1 MAMVAVP
8 DRKQHGTFVLCRL
21 VKNLI
26 QARKRLLMKL
36 IIFLLLQ
43 IGKRWHNFWTKYWK
57 SGHSD
62 LDSVSFVLYLRM
74 PCRCFQH
81 SFVQTILVQESSL
94 FLFFE
99 KKSFKK
105 SVKMSWEENIA
116 SLKDQGLEHV
126 AFYGIGSG
134 WVVPSDGSNV
144 SNLYHK
150 IMIMQSLVPTYINKK
165 KIFLHGLIT

>member
-94 FLFFE
+94 FCFL
-99 KKSFKK
+99 KK
-105 SVKMSWEENIA
+105 NL
-116 SLKDQGLEHV
+116 LKN
-126 AFYGIGSG
+126 
-134 WVVPSDGSNV
+134 PSKCLG
-144 SNLYHK
+144 
-150 IMIMQSLVPTYINKK
+150 K
-165 KIFLHGLIT
+165 KILPHSKIKASNMWPFMVSDLDGWYHLMVQM

>member
-1 MAMVAVP
+1 MVAVP

-94 FLFFE
+94 FCFL
-99 KKSFKK
+99 
-105 SVKMSWEENIA
+105 
-116 SLKDQGLEHV
+116 
-126 AFYGIGSG
+126 
-134 WVVPSDGSNV
+134 
-144 SNLYHK
+144 
-150 IMIMQSLVPTYINKK
+150 K
-165 KIFLHGLIT
+165 KIFKKIRQNVLGRKYCLTQRSRPRTCGLLWYRIWMGGTIWWFKCK